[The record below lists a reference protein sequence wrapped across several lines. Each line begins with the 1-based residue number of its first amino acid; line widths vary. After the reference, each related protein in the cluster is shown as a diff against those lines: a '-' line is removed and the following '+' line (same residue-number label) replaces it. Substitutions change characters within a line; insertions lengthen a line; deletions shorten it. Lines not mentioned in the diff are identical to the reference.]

1 MESEILGLSETQ
13 NNSDTNEGKTNK
25 KEINVPAPH
34 LITSLICGHQ
44 HSLHHVETKLK
55 ELLQHQE
62 VLSEGVQSENERFKI
77 AETTFHLPALFQEI
91 STYNQKLIQLKGEM
105 TAIAER
111 TSRLKKRA
119 IRLQQQQQQKA
130 LNQEQ
135 ERARQAE
142 REKHLIAQPV
152 WATKQ
157 DDP

>member
-1 MESEILGLSETQ
+1 MESEIFNPYAAQS
-13 NNSDTNEGKTNK
+13 NSDSIEENK
-25 KEINVPAPH
+25 NQLSVPALQ

-44 HSLHHVETKLK
+44 ESLHHVETKLK

-77 AETTFHLPALFQEI
+77 AETTFQLPTVFQEI

-105 TAIAER
+105 ASVTER

-142 REKHLIAQPV
+142 REKLLIAQPV
-152 WATKQ
+152 WATKHN
-157 DDP
+157 DP